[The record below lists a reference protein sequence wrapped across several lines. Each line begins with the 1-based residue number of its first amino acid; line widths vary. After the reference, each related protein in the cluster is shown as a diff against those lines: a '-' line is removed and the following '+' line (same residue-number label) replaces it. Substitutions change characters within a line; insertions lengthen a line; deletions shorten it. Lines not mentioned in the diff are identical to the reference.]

1 MMTTSFSALLNFN
14 VFNSHVFTRLQAK
27 QRNQLFG
34 AKTNG
39 PPMASAATPPASS
52 NCINVGIFM
61 YTLLWTYGMVIVA
74 VTVCNDLDRQTK

>member
-39 PPMASAATPPASS
+39 PPMAQRGVAARRLVVSHKFFKKPSFTFEDHK
-52 NCINVGIFM
+52 NN
-61 YTLLWTYGMVIVA
+61 YKTRL
-74 VTVCNDLDRQTK
+74 

>member
-1 MMTTSFSALLNFN
+1 MMITSFSALLNFN

-39 PPMASAATPPASS
+39 PPMAQRGNAARAS
-52 NCINVGIFM
+52 F
-61 YTLLWTYGMVIVA
+61 LVIV
-74 VTVCNDLDRQTK
+74 

>member
-39 PPMASAATPPASS
+39 PPMAQRGNAARPWAVWLSP
-52 NCINVGIFM
+52 IKILKRH
-61 YTLLWTYGMVIVA
+61 LLHLKY
-74 VTVCNDLDRQTK
+74 